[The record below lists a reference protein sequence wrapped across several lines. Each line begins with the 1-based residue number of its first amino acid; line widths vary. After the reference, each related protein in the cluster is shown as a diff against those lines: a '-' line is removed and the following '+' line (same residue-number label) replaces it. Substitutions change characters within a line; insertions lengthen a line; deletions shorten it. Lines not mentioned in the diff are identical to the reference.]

1 MLGVIVAAYRDFASR
16 VEILTTKNLSKAD
29 KIEELLKRTF
39 GKISKAEIMQK
50 CPDISQITVQ
60 RTLAELI
67 KSGKIVKIGGGRYTK
82 YAWNRENN

>member
-29 KIEELLKRTF
+29 KIEELIKRTF

-60 RTLAELI
+60 RTLDRTS
-67 KSGKIVKIGGGRYTK
+67 KNPVK
-82 YAWNRENN
+82 